1 MSYISQEEDNLA
13 LSTCCCSHKFQDG
26 YAMLE
31 WMASLGF
38 KKVELSHGISINLV
52 PGIMQALEDGVVG
65 ITSVH
70 NFCPLPFG
78 MNSPMPNIFKP
89 TSASQREIDL
99 WKRYTEETIKF
110 SSKIGS
116 NKVVL
121 HAGSAWFFFQSPL
134 FKFMNWIEKN
144 DLKKSELKNNP
155 EFLKVRDKLMAR
167 VKRASYRRY
176 EILKESFRSI
186 EEFAQNHSVQLGVE
200 NREGLTELPLDA
212 DHCEFIQ
219 SFDQDSPISYWHD
232 TGHAEIKALYGL
244 LDHEQRLEEMK
255 SHTIGFHLHDVSDS
269 GEDHQEIGTGII
281 DFKMISRFIDKDKH
295 ALVLELSPKL
305 SEDAIK
311 RSRDYILNYLKLIV

>member
-1 MSYISQEEDNLA
+1 MSYNSQVEDHLA
-13 LSTCCCSHKFQDG
+13 LSTCCCSHRFEEG

-31 WMASLGF
+31 WMATLGF

-52 PGIMQALEDGVVG
+52 PGIIQAVEDGVVG
-65 ITSVH
+65 VSSVH

-89 TSASQREIDL
+89 TSSSQREISL

-110 SSKIGS
+110 SQRIGS

-121 HAGSAWFFFQSPL
+121 HSGSAWFFFQSPL
-134 FKFMNWIEKN
+134 FKLMNWLEKN
-144 DLKKSELKNNP
+144 DIKESELKDNQA
-155 EFLKVRDKLMAR
+155 FIKVRDKLMSR
-167 VKRASYRRY
+167 IERASRRRY
-176 EILKESFRSI
+176 EILKESFQSI
-186 EEFAQNHSVQLGVE
+186 EAFARNHSVELGVE
-200 NREGLTELPLDA
+200 NREGFTELPLDA
-212 DHCEFIQ
+212 DHSEFIK

-244 LDHEQRLEEMK
+244 LDHEQRLEDMK
-255 SHTIGFHLHDVSDS
+255 SHTIGYHLHDVSDS
-269 GEDHQEIGTGII
+269 GDDHQEIGTGII
-281 DFKMISRFIDKDKH
+281 DFSMISRFINKDKH

-311 RSRDYILNYLKLIV
+311 RSKDNILNYLN